1 MNTGT
6 PMNTFAWLVKREYWE
21 NRGGFLW
28 TPAIVAVVFLSI
40 MLIVLIS
47 AEFIARQNGID
58 INGIR
63 LEQLTRHLGPEEM
76 AKMQAGMDIGLLTL
90 GFPIGIALFFVVFFY
105 GIGALYNDR
114 SDRSALFWKSLP
126 ISDAS
131 TVLSKVAAAIV
142 LAPVLATFAMI
153 ALQLGFLILMSLY
166 ALLHG
171 INPFPLLWSPT
182 HLLSLWAKLLVALP
196 VNALWALP
204 TVGWLLLCSSFAR
217 SKPFLWAVLVPVL
230 AGALVSYL
238 GVMHFVSSTSGWFWH
253 NIVGRALLSIIPG
266 GWLDTTNMSHGF
278 ARADVE
284 GPAAIISSLSFEA
297 IGQAVTSPDFLI
309 GIVAGAVMIAGAVY
323 FRRQRTESYA

>member
-1 MNTGT
+1 MNAGT
-6 PMNTFAWLVKREYWE
+6 PMNTFSWLVKREYWE
-21 NRGGFLW
+21 HRGGFLW
-28 TPAIVAVVFLSI
+28 TPAIISLAFLAI
-40 MLIVLIS
+40 MMLVLLW
-47 AEFIARQNGID
+47 AEFMARQNGIQ
-58 INGIR
+58 INGIH
-63 LEQLTRHLGPEEM
+63 LDQLRRQLGSDEIE
-76 AKMQAGMDIGLLTL
+76 KMHSAMDVGLLTL
-90 GFPIGIALFFVVFFY
+90 GIPIVIGLFFVVFFY
-105 GIGALYNDR
+105 CIGTLYNDR

-126 ISDAS
+126 ISDS
-131 TVLSKVAAAIV
+131 GTVLSKVASAAL
-142 LAPVLATFAMI
+142 LAPVLATLALV
-153 ALQLGFLILMSLY
+153 ALQLAFLVLMSLY
-166 ALLHG
+166 SLLHG

-204 TVGWLLLCSSFAR
+204 TIGWLMLCSSFAR
-217 SKPFLWAVLVPVL
+217 SKPFLWAVLIPVL
-230 AGALVSYL
+230 TGALVSYL
-238 GVMHFVSSTSGWFWH
+238 GLMQSVASSNSWFWH

-309 GIVAGAVMIAGAVY
+309 GIVAGAVMIAGAIY

>member
-1 MNTGT
+1 MNAVT
-6 PMNTFAWLVKREYWE
+6 PVNKFTWLLKREYWE
-21 NRGGFLW
+21 HRGGFFW
-28 TPAIVAVVFLSI
+28 TPMITAMVILAIMIL
-40 MLIVLIS
+40 VLVS
-47 AEFIARQNGID
+47 AEFLANQNGVN
-58 INGIR
+58 INGIH
-63 LEQLTRHLGPEEM
+63 LEQLTKHLGVSEIE
-76 AKMQAGMDIGLLTL
+76 KMHAGVDIGLLSL
-90 GFPIGIALFFVVFFY
+90 SFPIGIALFFVVLFY
-105 GIGALYNDR
+105 GIGALYTDR

-126 ISDAS
+126 ISDLS
-131 TVLSKVAAAIV
+131 TVLSKVAAATLVAPI
-142 LAPVLATFAMI
+142 LAMAAII
-153 ALQLGFLILMSLY
+153 ALQLGFLVLMSLY

-204 TVGWLLLCSSFAR
+204 TIGWLLLCSSFAR

-309 GIVAGAVMIAGAVY
+309 GIVAGAAMIAGAIY